1 MPGYPEITN
10 CGTQVC
16 FPFNKDKKMFGTI
29 IFILIGCLAGFLA
42 GKLMRGGGF
51 GFIVN
56 SVLGIIGGLVGG
68 WLLSLLGI
76 SWGGLIGQI
85 GTAVIGAVV
94 ILAIAS
100 LFNKKGKK

>member
-1 MPGYPEITN
+1 ML
-10 CGTQVC
+10 
-16 FPFNKDKKMFGTI
+16 GTI

>member
-1 MPGYPEITN
+1 ML
-10 CGTQVC
+10 
-16 FPFNKDKKMFGTI
+16 GTI

-51 GFIVN
+51 GFIIN
-56 SVLGIIGGLVGG
+56 SILGIIGGLVGG

-94 ILAIAS
+94 ILALAS
-100 LFNKKGKK
+100 LFNKKSKKK

>member
-1 MPGYPEITN
+1 
-10 CGTQVC
+10 
-16 FPFNKDKKMFGTI
+16 MFGTI

-68 WLLSLLGI
+68 WLLSLIGI
-76 SWGGLIGQI
+76 SWGDLIGQI